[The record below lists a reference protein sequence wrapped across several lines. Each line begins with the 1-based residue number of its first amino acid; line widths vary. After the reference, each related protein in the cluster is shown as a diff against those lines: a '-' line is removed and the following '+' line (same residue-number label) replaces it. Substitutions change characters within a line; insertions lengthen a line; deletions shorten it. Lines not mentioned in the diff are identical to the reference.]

1 MPFGHGPRNCI
12 GMRFAM
18 MEAKLGLANLVRNF
32 NLLPSEK
39 TKEPL
44 VLDPSTAI
52 AYPKGGLYVN
62 VEKRV

>member
-18 MEAKLGLANLVRNF
+18 MEAKIALANLVRNF

-44 VLDPSTAI
+44 VLDPSAAI

>member
-12 GMRFAM
+12 GMRFAV
-18 MEAKLGLANLVRNF
+18 MEAKIALANLVRNF

-44 VLDPSTAI
+44 VLDPSAAI

>member
-12 GMRFAM
+12 GMRFAV
-18 MEAKLGLANLVRNF
+18 METKLGLANLVRNF

-44 VLDPSTAI
+44 VLDPSLAI
-52 AYPKGGLYVN
+52 AYVKGGLYIN